1 MEPSTKMAK
10 KLHIILVSWQI
21 VIAFD
26 QWLISWVLKFTQK
39 GAILRND
46 QPERPRRMNCQFVE
60 REKAQRKKRKQTGE
74 CDGNNESLQ

>member
-26 QWLISWVLKFTQK
+26 QCDWF
-39 GAILRND
+39 
-46 QPERPRRMNCQFVE
+46 PEF
-60 REKAQRKKRKQTGE
+60 
-74 CDGNNESLQ
+74 